1 MDWHF
6 KVGERLALVS
16 IPRERDVRAGNRR
29 VLERIGI
36 ALLGKLAM
44 DFRVL
49 GWIGVAILV
58 LKRMGMTKS

>member
-1 MDWHF
+1 MGWLF
-6 KVGERLALVS
+6 RVGERLASVLV
-16 IPRERDVRAGNRR
+16 PNKRDVRAGKSQ
-29 VLERIGI
+29 VLERICI

-44 DFRVL
+44 DCGVL